1 MIIGGL
7 RCSTV
12 FGILQALYPIEIHSL
27 FSERVNKPS
36 DVIMSKI
43 EIEAQYPAQ
52 KRKINKINNCKIP
65 VKTE

>member
-1 MIIGGL
+1 
-7 RCSTV
+7 
-12 FGILQALYPIEIHSL
+12 
-27 FSERVNKPS
+27 
-36 DVIMSKI
+36 MSKI